1 MQKKKSQILIQMTYL
16 NAIGGIETALETVGR
31 TYKDAD
37 ITFVINAWQD
47 GGQQQIERLRQYHK
61 VVLDQDRNGHHEADV
76 ALIFTPIMQ
85 DVPLDTIKA
94 KKIYLFVHSDIGG
107 LMDTDAWREFKWAPD
122 ARIDKVLAV
131 SDTVKKG
138 LKTKL
143 GVDSI
148 VVPNIFNPRPAV
160 PVFLFMSRATSE
172 KGLDKVLELSKRF
185 DEANKDYVIIIASRV
200 DPYGPLWPY
209 IRDNERII
217 YVDSSIYN
225 DVLYRCATYLLQ
237 LSSLESWCYSIREA
251 LSYGVPVIGS
261 KIPEIKKVIKDGV
274 NGYLLDDDLS
284 NLDIDKIFNNIPKV
298 SGYSEPIPEIW
309 GDVMEGKL

>member
-1 MQKKKSQILIQMTYL
+1 MQPKKSQILIQVTHI
-16 NAIGGIETALETVGR
+16 NNIGGIETALETVVR
-31 TYKDAD
+31 TYKHKD
-37 ITFVINAWQD
+37 ITVVISSMAD
-47 GGQQQIERLRQYHK
+47 GAKVLIRRLERYCK
-61 VVLDQDRNGHHEADV
+61 VVIDEDRNMTHEADV
-76 ALIFTPIMQ
+76 ALIFTPIMV

-200 DPYGPLWPY
+200 DPYGPLWPH
-209 IRDNERII
+209 IRDNDRII